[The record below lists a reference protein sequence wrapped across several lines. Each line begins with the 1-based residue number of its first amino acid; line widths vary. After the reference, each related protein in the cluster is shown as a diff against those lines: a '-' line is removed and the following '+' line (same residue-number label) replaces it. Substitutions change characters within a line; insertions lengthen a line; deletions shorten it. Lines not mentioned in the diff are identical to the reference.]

1 MSTFNWEKTET
12 LVTQVTLEPN
22 LPTHKKIKNKKFDEW
37 EWEPSKKRKSCE
49 RWTVRRKK
57 PSWIEM
63 ENEAGAGAGAVP
75 RVGVCVFLVKGK
87 AVLLGRRRSS
97 IGHSTFALPGGHL
110 EFGIFFFPYYLL
122 QFLGSFLSLLN
133 LGSLIFL

>member
-12 LVTQVTLEPN
+12 LVTQVTLEAN
-22 LPTHKKIKNKKFDEW
+22 LPKKKTSMNGNGVKREQVVNG
-37 EWEPSKKRKSCE
+37 ERKKR
-49 RWTVRRKK
+49 
-57 PSWIEM
+57 SWIEM
-63 ENEAGAGAGAVP
+63 ENGAVP

-110 EFGIFFFPYYLL
+110 EFGIVFP
-122 QFLGSFLSLLN
+122 F
-133 LGSLIFL
+133 IFCNF

>member
-22 LPTHKKIKNKKFDEW
+22 LPKKKKKTLMNGNGSLVKREQVVNG
-37 EWEPSKKRKSCE
+37 ERKKR
-49 RWTVRRKK
+49 
-57 PSWIEM
+57 SWIEM
-63 ENEAGAGAGAVP
+63 ENGAVP

-110 EFGIFFFPYYLL
+110 EFGIVFPI
-122 QFLGSFLSLLN
+122 
-133 LGSLIFL
+133 IFCNF